1 MLDLQAHWDALES
14 RFGLAIE
21 LRELAY
27 ICSKDVTLSA
37 AIRAYLSATL
47 PPGAIGHVTVLA
59 AITSLLWP
67 RANEVRKRVL
77 QSHNPFRRTR
87 STDPAIVRHL
97 MLSRSIA
104 MIELSDPDW
113 QAALNAAFDAQGSV
127 RLAADA
133 SDAPALRRALVR
145 LVVTPVSI
153 GVLQF
158 FPTVERVERSHSRIF
173 VSLTLREQV

>member
-1 MLDLQAHWDALES
+1 MSVSLNNRLLRTGSGPQLDRLLLDLQAHWDALES

-77 QSHNPFRRTR
+77 Q
-87 STDPAIVRHL
+87 
-97 MLSRSIA
+97 
-104 MIELSDPDW
+104 
-113 QAALNAAFDAQGSV
+113 
-127 RLAADA
+127 
-133 SDAPALRRALVR
+133 
-145 LVVTPVSI
+145 
-153 GVLQF
+153 
-158 FPTVERVERSHSRIF
+158 
-173 VSLTLREQV
+173 